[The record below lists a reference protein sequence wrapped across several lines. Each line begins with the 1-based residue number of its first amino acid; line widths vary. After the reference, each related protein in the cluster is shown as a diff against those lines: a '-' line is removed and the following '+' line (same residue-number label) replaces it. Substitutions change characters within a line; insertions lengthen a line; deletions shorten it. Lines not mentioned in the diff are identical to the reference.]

1 MSNVNIT
8 VQINIKPTDESA
20 TSVIKSTDNGSF
32 SIVLH
37 DARFNIDAL
46 EQGLL
51 NVAYPALREAMS
63 QALEAA
69 AKAQAVQEK
78 QEYNI
83 IRRETDYQVD
93 GEVGRFS
100 FGLYDV
106 YNSDGQMI
114 FSGNSW
120 LPDQHGKQK
129 YLTEGFKEIAIFS
142 GVSQRSYRKT
152 TAGINRAR
160 HHNSDGTPLN
170 TLRDQSEREGAKV
183 LAAME
188 RQTTSL
194 FTSHF
199 VDQNNQPLEGSKL
212 LQDLE
217 EFTPKKQPKEQVSK
231 ALERV
236 TKSMSRRDFDD
247 DLIEKVKSTKV
258 GNTYESSS
266 DTTNISIDDVG
277 AKKQKENR
285 KKGVISERQ
294 KNTRPTVQNTVAQ
307 IEKPGQ
313 GYTLTG
319 SSVAQVLRFIL
330 AFLLNNGLV
339 NNRLC
344 LFADGQRSLQDSVL
358 SFFAWH
364 PYTMMILDWYHVV
377 KKFKEGLSLACCG
390 RSFRNKHLWI
400 ILRLIWYGLVAEAVE
415 YLRKIPASDL
425 KNPEAINTLIG
436 YLKRNKKYLP
446 CYALRKELGL
456 KNSSNSV
463 ERMNN
468 IVTASRQKHNG
479 MSWSKS
485 GSHALTAL
493 TAVVCNKATKR
504 WLQKG
509 VVSLVFPVTQK
520 KAA

>member
-1 MSNVNIT
+1 MSNVKIT
-8 VQINIKPTDESA
+8 VQINIISTNEEA
-20 TSVIKSTDNGSF
+20 TALTKSNEDGNF
-32 SIVLH
+32 SIVLR
-37 DARFNIDAL
+37 DARFDIDTL

-51 NVAYPALREAMS
+51 NVAYPALRESMS
-63 QALEAA
+63 QALEEAA
-69 AKAQAVQEK
+69 ESKAK
-78 QEYNI
+78 QEQQKYNI
-83 IRRETDYQVD
+83 VRRPSEYQVD

-100 FGLYDV
+100 FGIYDV
-106 YNSDGQMI
+106 CNADGDI
-114 FSGNSW
+114 VFSGNSW

-129 YLTEGFKEIAIFS
+129 YLTSGFKEIAIFS

-152 TAGINRAR
+152 ASGINRAR

-170 TLRDQSEREGAKV
+170 TLRDQSEREGKKV
-183 LAAME
+183 LTAME
-188 RQTTSL
+188 NQTTLL
-194 FTSHF
+194 FTSHSINE
-199 VDQNNQPLEGSKL
+199 DSQPSEGSKL
-212 LQDLE
+212 LQNLE
-217 EFTPKKQPKEQVSK
+217 EFTPEKQSKKQVSK
-231 ALERV
+231 ALGRV
-236 TKSMSRRDFDD
+236 TKSMNRRDFDD
-247 DLIEKVKSTKV
+247 TLIEKVKSTKLDES
-258 GNTYESSS
+258 YESST

-277 AKKQKENR
+277 AKKQKEKR
-285 KKGVISERQ
+285 KKGVISKRQ

-344 LFADGQRSLQDSVL
+344 LFTDGQRSLQDSVL

-364 PYTMMILDWYHVV
+364 PCTMMILDWYHVV

-400 ILRLIWYGLVAEAVE
+400 ILRFIWYGLVTEAVE
-415 YLRKIPASDL
+415 YLQKIPAGDL

-468 IVTASRQKHNG
+468 IVTASRQKRNG

-485 GSHALTAL
+485 GSHTLTAL